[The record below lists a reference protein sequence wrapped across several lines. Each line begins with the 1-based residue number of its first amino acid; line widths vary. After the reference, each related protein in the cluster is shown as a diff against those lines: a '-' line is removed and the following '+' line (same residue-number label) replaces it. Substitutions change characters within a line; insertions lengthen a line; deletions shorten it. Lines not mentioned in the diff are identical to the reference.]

1 MIALP
6 AGEGH
11 AARDRWFR
19 LRSPVVPLD
28 PIVSLSVALA
38 EAPGTCAFFLGSG
51 VSRDA
56 GVPTGYE
63 VMRDGLRKLHNVENP
78 DSEPVDDEAL
88 DAWLAKTGREHM
100 TYSDLLAAITPDAA
114 VRREYLASFF
124 EGKEPGPTH
133 EALAALADRGLVRV
147 FVTTN
152 FDRLLEHALQ
162 ARGIEPVVIASDAD
176 LEAAMPR
183 EHASCVVL
191 KPHGDYLRET
201 IRNTPEELAELD
213 PAVTAELGEVFS
225 RYGIVVLGYSGADE
239 GIARALRGR
248 RSRFGVWWVV
258 RGELGQPAAELVE
271 AIGAR
276 VVRRDS
282 AVEFLAD
289 LERRLAVF
297 EEHPSG
303 LTPAA
308 THDGVL
314 AMLRAGDGVGLDD
327 LLRRERHDY
336 ESELDRLTA
345 DALARYGTLTED
357 VFRKVWSALR
367 PVLERRLASLL
378 PLALHAPERFA
389 GEVEHAARSL
399 ERRPQRGGLTLW
411 IELPEFA
418 AAWLAY
424 VCGGLLVRLDQYE
437 ALRPLLETTWT
448 DANGRA
454 RPLIQFAGET
464 SHGFGGALAP
474 TGQRWLAPGWEFL
487 TRSLESADWLRERYP
502 ELFAEGEPRAGMSQ
516 FDVLVCIY
524 HATHD
529 QYAVA
534 FFALDRASI
543 AFALRAH
550 RDPRLRERL
559 AAVAGLSLE
568 EFDAQAPQA
577 LRDAARFQG
586 GFTTQGETAS
596 ALETGSAF

>member
-1 MIALP
+1 M
-6 AGEGH
+6 
-11 AARDRWFR
+11 
-19 LRSPVVPLD
+19 S
-28 PIVSLSVALA
+28 
-38 EAPGTCAFFLGSG
+38 
-51 VSRDA
+51 
-56 GVPTGYE
+56 
-63 VMRDGLRKLHNVENP
+63 
-78 DSEPVDDEAL
+78 
-88 DAWLAKTGREHM
+88 
-100 TYSDLLAAITPDAA
+100 YSDLLAAITPDAA

-133 EALAALADRGLVRV
+133 EALAAIADRGLVRV

-162 ARGIEPVVIASDAD
+162 ARGIEPVVIGSDAD

-239 GIARALRGR
+239 GIALALRGR

-258 RGELGQPAAELVE
+258 RGELGQPAAELVD
-271 AIGAR
+271 AISAR

-327 LLRRERHDY
+327 TLRRERHDY
-336 ESELDRLTA
+336 ESEVDRLTA

-357 VFRKVWSALR
+357 DFHKAWSALR

-389 GEVEHAARSL
+389 GEVEHTARSL

-418 AAWLAY
+418 AAWLGY
-424 VCGGLLVRLDQYE
+424 VCGGLLVRLDQYD

-487 TRSLESADWLRERYP
+487 TRSLGSADWLRERYP
-502 ELFAEGEPRAGMSQ
+502 ELFADGEPRAGLSQ
-516 FDVLVCIY
+516 FDVLVCIH

-529 QYAVA
+529 QSAVA

-543 AFALRAH
+543 AFALRARREPAASRTAGRRGWPVTRGVRRAGTAGLAGRRPLPRGLH
-550 RDPRLRERL
+550 DPRGDRIGARSGFGGLTSQAIQRHALGRRGVTEPRVLTRTCSDARSRVLLRGTRSGAGEPR
-559 AAVAGLSLE
+559 AAPGLPQRDSAALVGGAAGATVE
-568 EFDAQAPQA
+568 TRP
-577 LRDAARFQG
+577 LR
-586 GFTTQGETAS
+586 
-596 ALETGSAF
+596 